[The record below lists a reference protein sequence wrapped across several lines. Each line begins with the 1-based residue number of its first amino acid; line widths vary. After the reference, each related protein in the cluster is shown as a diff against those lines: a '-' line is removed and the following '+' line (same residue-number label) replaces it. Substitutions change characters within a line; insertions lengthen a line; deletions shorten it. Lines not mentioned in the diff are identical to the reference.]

1 MDVNSSLPSNEAPA
15 LDVAA
20 VLLAAGYGT
29 RMKSTLP
36 KVLHPVAGRAMIEWC
51 LEAVRPVAVRRPIVV
66 VGHGS
71 ERVRKQIGAGVD
83 FVEQAELLGTAHALQ
98 QAAPLLWPSDGAA
111 PDAVVVTYGDMPQL
125 RAETLQALLARFAQA
140 RAEEG
145 AAFAMLTV
153 VRDDAQGFGR
163 VVRQNGN
170 PNGPLQAI
178 VEEVDCTSEQR
189 ALRELNVGIYC
200 FDGDWLRDN
209 LFRIERSRKGE
220 FYLTDLVALAVAGG
234 RPVVALPAPADE
246 VDGINTR
253 VHLAQAEAMLR
264 RRIAERHM
272 LAGVT
277 VMDPATTWIDADV
290 QIGPDTVLLPGTLL
304 QGKTTIGAGARIGPH
319 SQLVD
324 AMIGD
329 GCTVAWSVVEQARMD
344 AHSEVGPFGHLR
356 KGAHL
361 GEGVH
366 MGNFGEVKNSY
377 LGAGTKMGHFS
388 YIGDAEIGEETNIG
402 AGTITCN
409 YDGANKHKTKIGR
422 NVFIGSDTMLVA
434 PLVIGEG
441 GRTGAGS
448 VVTHDVAPGELVV
461 GVPARPLPARQP
473 ASIEKTPTA
482 ATKAAAEPSAPQ

>member
-1 MDVNSSLPSNEAPA
+1 MNILLPTETPA
-15 LDVAA
+15 SPPLDVAA
-20 VLLAAGYGT
+20 VILAAGYGT
-29 RMKSTLP
+29 RMKSSLP
-36 KVLHPVAGRAMIEWC
+36 KVLHPVAGRPMLEWC
-51 LEAVRPVAVRRPIVV
+51 VAAVQPVLTRKPIVV
-66 VGHGS
+66 VGYGR
-71 ERVRKQIGAGVD
+71 EQVMRQLGASVD
-83 FVEQAELLGTAHALQ
+83 FVEQVELLGTAHALQ
-98 QAAPLLWPSDGAA
+98 QAAPLLWPQQGSTPAPALAPA
-111 PDAVVVTYGDMPQL
+111 PDAVLVTYGDMPQL

-140 RAEEG
+140 RTQEG

-163 VVRQNGN
+163 VVRDGA
-170 PNGPLQAI
+170 GALRAI
-178 VEEVDCTSEQR
+178 VEEVDCTPEQR

-209 LFRIERSRKGE
+209 LFRIERSPRKGE
-220 FYLTDLVALAVAGG
+220 FYLTDLVALAAGQG
-234 RPVVALPAPADE
+234 RPVVALPAPTDE

-253 VHLAQAEAMLR
+253 VHLAQAEAVLSG
-264 RRIAERHM
+264 RIAERHM

-277 VMDPATTWIDADV
+277 IVDPATTWIDADV
-290 QIGPDTVLLPGTLL
+290 EIGADTLIWPGTLL
-304 QGKTTIGAGARIGPH
+304 LGKTKVGSGARIGPH

-324 AMIGD
+324 ATIGD
-329 GCTVAWSVVEQARMD
+329 GCTVSWSVVEQARMD

-377 LGAGTKMGHFS
+377 LAAGTKMGHFS
-388 YIGDAEIGEETNIG
+388 YIGDAEIGEDVNIG

-409 YDGANKHKTKIGR
+409 YDGAHKHKTTIGR

-461 GVPARPLPARQP
+461 GVPARPFKPKTP
-473 ASIEKTPTA
+473 ASDTPST
-482 ATKAAAEPSAPQ
+482 SQ